1 MKILFFILQFIFIY
15 GFFLLGQLLRELFT
29 IPLPASIIGFML
41 MFTALSL
48 KLIPL
53 RFVESGAML
62 MLSFLPLFFI
72 PATVGVIEYI
82 EVFAGKGSLLIAL
95 LIFSTLLTMAASGWT
110 SQFLGRKNETDKEAQ

>member
-1 MKILFFILQFIFIY
+1 MKILLFVLQFIFIY
-15 GFFLLGQLLRELFT
+15 GFFLLGQLLRELFN

-48 KLIPL
+48 KLVPL

-110 SQFLGRKNETDKEAQ
+110 SQFLGRKNETEKEVS